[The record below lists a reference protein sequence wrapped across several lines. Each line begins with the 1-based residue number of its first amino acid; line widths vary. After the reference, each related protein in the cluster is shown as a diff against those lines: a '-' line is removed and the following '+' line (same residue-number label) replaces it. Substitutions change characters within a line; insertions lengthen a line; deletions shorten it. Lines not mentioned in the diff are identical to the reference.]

1 MITQRST
8 EIKVGVVSVLAI
20 VLFIAGIMLGR
31 GCSVGVN
38 HVLTFRFS
46 NSGGIDAGSP
56 ITVDGVKRG
65 TVSSVENSNG
75 EVIITATVSK
85 IDDLHADAS
94 AVISML
100 EITGGKKI
108 SINPGV
114 SSQSFDPSQV
124 IAGTNAADIG
134 DLMEIVSRLG
144 DSAEKVIRRV
154 DTLAGTINAALA
166 DGKLVHDARQSIEKL
181 NQLLTSAN
189 TLVNNN
195 KAALQQTIDDV
206 QALASQLR
214 RTVDKNAPAVDSI
227 VIKLDAA
234 LTNANKTIASVDKIA
249 GNADTLITEV
259 NGLVQDIRKGNGF
272 VSKVIYDE
280 QFSARLDSTINKLKG
295 FLDKIDENGVNV
307 NLRLGTRP

>member
-38 HVLTFRFS
+38 HVLTFRFP

-114 SSQSFDPSQV
+114 SSQPFDPSQV

-134 DLMEIVSRLG
+134 DLMEIVGRLG

-189 TLVNNN
+189 ALVNNN
-195 KAALQQTIDDV
+195 KAALEQTIDDV

-227 VIKLDAA
+227 VTKLDVA

-259 NGLVQDIRKGNGF
+259 NALVQDIRKGNGF

>member
-20 VLFIAGIMLGR
+20 LLFIAGIMLGR
-31 GCSVGVN
+31 GCTVGVN
-38 HVLTFRFS
+38 HVLTFRFP
-46 NSGGIDAGSP
+46 NSGGVEVGSP
-56 ITVDGVKRG
+56 VTVDGVKRG
-65 TVSSVENSNG
+65 SVTSVENSNG
-75 EVIITATVSK
+75 EVKVTATVSK
-85 IDDLHADAS
+85 IDDLHTDAS

-108 SINPGV
+108 SIDPGDAP
-114 SSQSFDPSQV
+114 QQLDPAQV
-124 IAGTNAADIG
+124 IVGRNAADIG
-134 DLMEIVSRLG
+134 DLLEVVDKLG
-144 DSAEKVIRRV
+144 DSADRVIRRA
-154 DTLAGTINAALA
+154 DTLVGTINAALA
-166 DGKLVHDARQSIEKL
+166 DGKIVNDARESIEKL
-181 NQLLTSAN
+181 NHLLTSAN
-189 TLVNNN
+189 TLIDNN
-195 KAALQQTIDDV
+195 KAALQETINDV
-206 QALASQLR
+206 QALTSQLR

-234 LTNANKTIASVDKIA
+234 LTNANKTLASVDNIA
-249 GNADTLITEV
+249 GNADALISEV
-259 NGLVQDIRKGNGF
+259 NGLVQDIKKGNGF

>member
-38 HVLTFRFS
+38 HVLTFRFP

-85 IDDLHADAS
+85 IDDLHTDAS

-114 SSQSFDPSQV
+114 SSQPFDPSQV

-134 DLMEIVSRLG
+134 DLMEIVGRLG

-189 TLVNNN
+189 ALVNNN
-195 KAALQQTIDDV
+195 KAALEQTIDDV

-227 VIKLDAA
+227 VTKLDVA

-259 NGLVQDIRKGNGF
+259 NALVQDIRKGNGF

>member
-38 HVLTFRFS
+38 HVLTFRFP

-65 TVSSVENSNG
+65 SVSSVENSNG

-114 SSQSFDPSQV
+114 SSKQFDPSQV

-134 DLMEIVSRLG
+134 DLMEIVGRLG
-144 DSAEKVIRRV
+144 DSADKVIRRV

-189 TLVNNN
+189 ALVNNN
-195 KAALQQTIDDV
+195 KAALEQTIDDV

-227 VIKLDAA
+227 VTKLDVA
-234 LTNANKTIASVDKIA
+234 LTNANKTITSVDKIA

-259 NGLVQDIRKGNGF
+259 NALVQDIRKGNGF

>member
-8 EIKVGVVSVLAI
+8 EIKVGVVSVLA
-20 VLFIAGIMLGR
+20 VLLFIAGIMLGR
-31 GCSVGVN
+31 GCSVGAN
-38 HVLTFRFS
+38 HVLTFRFP

-65 TVSSVENSNG
+65 SVSSVENSKG

-114 SSQSFDPSQV
+114 SSQQFDPSQV

-134 DLMEIVSRLG
+134 DLMEIVGRLG
-144 DSAEKVIRRV
+144 DSADKVIRRV

-189 TLVNNN
+189 ALVNNN

-227 VIKLDAA
+227 VTKLDIA

-272 VSKVIYDE
+272 VSKIIYDE